1 MNPIV
6 RVGRQFFYRFFPSAF
21 VSAYIRTLYLKKFVQ
36 TITFSNVLDA
46 GCGTGLF
53 TLFLAS
59 RFPRAQFT
67 GYDLSRDDLEHGR
80 AEAQQKG
87 LGNVSFEVQDLMSLA
102 ENEKFDFIFSID
114 CLEHILG
121 NQKVVANLARALA
134 PGGILYVAMPCEK
147 IHRFLFPKRYFE
159 AYTRWASGEHIGD
172 QYTCDEL
179 VAIFRS
185 LGLTILQAQYTFG
198 FWGKLAWEL
207 DMLTDSRPRLK
218 RLLLPFLFSIGALD
232 TLCGNRSGPYGL
244 LVVGEKSVKPS
255 CVV

>member
-6 RVGRQFFYRFFPSAF
+6 RIGRQLFYRFFPSAF
-21 VSAYIRTLYLKKFVQ
+21 VSAYIRTLYLKKFVR

-59 RFPRAQFT
+59 RFPQAQFT
-67 GYDLSRDDLEHGR
+67 GYDLSRDDLEQGR
-80 AEAQQKG
+80 ADARQKG
-87 LGNVSFEVQDLMSLA
+87 LGNVSFKVQDLMSLA
-102 ENEKFDFIFSID
+102 EHETFDFIFSID
-114 CLEHILG
+114 CLEHIPG
-121 NQKVVANLARALA
+121 NQKVVANLVRALA

-159 AYTRWASGEHIGD
+159 KYIRWASGEHIGD

-179 VAIFRS
+179 AAIFRS

-207 DMLTDSRPRLK
+207 DMLTDRCPRLK
-218 RLLLPFLFSIGALD
+218 RLLLPFLFAVGALD
-232 TLCGNRSGPYGL
+232 PLCGNRSGPYGL
-244 LVVGEKSVKPS
+244 VVAGRK
-255 CVV
+255 

>member
-1 MNPIV
+1 MNPLI

-21 VSAYIRTLYLKKFVQ
+21 VSAYIRTLYLKRFVR
-36 TITFSNVLDA
+36 TITFSKVLDA

-53 TLFLAS
+53 TLFLAG
-59 RFPRAQFT
+59 RFPEARFA
-67 GYDLSRDDLEHGR
+67 GYDLSPDDLDQGR
-80 AEAQQKG
+80 AEARQKG
-87 LGNVSFEVQDLMSLA
+87 LGNVSFEVQDLMRLD

-114 CLEHILG
+114 CLEHIPG
-121 NQKVVANLARALA
+121 NQKVMAGLVRALV
-134 PGGILYVAMPCEK
+134 PGGVLYVAMPCEK

-159 AYTRWASGEHIGD
+159 KYIRWAAGEHIGD

-185 LGLTILQAQYTFG
+185 LGLAILQAQYTFG

-218 RLLLPFLFSIGALD
+218 RLLLPFLFSVGALD
-232 TLCGNRSGPYGL
+232 PLCGNRSGPYGL
-244 LVVGEKSVKPS
+244 LVVGKKPS
-255 CVV
+255 WSSCAV

>member
-6 RVGRQFFYRFFPSAF
+6 RAGRQFFYRFFPSAF

-59 RFPRAQFT
+59 RFPQAQFT
-67 GYDLSRDDLEHGR
+67 GYDLSRDDLEQGR
-80 AEAQQKG
+80 AEARQKG
-87 LGNVSFEVQDLMSLA
+87 LGNVSFEVQDLMGLA
-102 ENEKFDFIFSID
+102 ETEKFDFIFSID

-147 IHRFLFPKRYFE
+147 IHRFLFPTRYFE
-159 AYTRWASGEHIGD
+159 KYTQWASREHIGD
-172 QYTCDEL
+172 SYTCDEL

-185 LGLTILQAQYTFG
+185 LGLTILRAQYTFG

-207 DMLTDSRPRLK
+207 DMLTDGRPRLK

-232 TLCGNRSGPYGL
+232 PLCGNRSGPYGL
-244 LVVGEKSVKPS
+244 VVAGRK
-255 CVV
+255 

>member
-1 MNPIV
+1 VNPIIQIGK
-6 RVGRQFFYRFFPSAF
+6 RFFYRFFPSAF
-21 VSAYIRTLYLKKFVQ
+21 ISAYIRTLYLKRFVRN
-36 TITFSNVLDA
+36 IAFSHALDA

-53 TLFLAS
+53 TLFLAG
-59 RFPRAQFT
+59 RFPEARFA
-67 GYDLSRDDLEHGR
+67 GYDLSPDDLDQGR
-80 AEAQQKG
+80 AEARQKG

-114 CLEHILG
+114 CLEHIPG
-121 NQKVVANLARALA
+121 NQKVMANLVRALV
-134 PGGILYVAMPCEK
+134 PGGVLYVAMPCEK

-159 AYTRWASGEHIGD
+159 KYIQWASGEHIGD

-232 TLCGNRSGPYGL
+232 PLCGNCSGPYGL
-244 LVVGEKSVKPS
+244 LVVGEKPSWPS
-255 CVV
+255 CAV